1 MSNELKRHKKSD
13 KVKWGITTAVGVVLS
28 AAIVFGGLE
37 LWGGEGVKPSTW
49 FTPVEE
55 QPEEQPDDADRTG
68 GMVITEDETEDNE
81 NAIALTSMAIPQSD
95 YAQYGISPLA
105 ESAQI
110 LYATITP
117 EGATN
122 KQLVWSVAWD
132 QVAEDSGG
140 ENYYTGNAFYYDE
153 DTDGDYEAAN
163 LSSIGITENDFIQIQ
178 PSSDTLSCTV
188 TCTQPFGC
196 PITITCTS
204 EDNGEATADCRVDY
218 LADIITPQFTGSDIS
233 LEDVGSNN
241 SINFSFAYSAGT
253 LYPEY
258 NLSVKVQGK
267 IDFNTLFVDAGFEYT
282 DDETGFML
290 PHNASWHD
298 TSSFYINAD
307 GDYVEDDPGIVITNS
322 GGRNVF
328 TYNDTF
334 ETFVFKYLVNL
345 FNEDVADSQK
355 KEILEKVRV
364 LLNDENV
371 KALLAET
378 PLWTITGTLHNET
391 TDQEVSISKDIYLAD
406 VSQVSSLRVPVENVQ
421 LDNDNLVFGGK
432 IETDSV

>member
-1 MSNELKRHKKSD
+1 MPNNSRKKS
-13 KVKWGITTAVGVVLS
+13 GVWKGVAIFL
-28 AAIVFGGLE
+28 AIVIVLGAAY
-37 LWGGEGVKPSTW
+37 VTPSAILNKWNPADW
-49 FTPVEE
+49 FTPAEE
-55 QPEEQPDDADRTG
+55 QPEEQPDDTDQTG
-68 GMVITEDETEDNE
+68 GMVINEDDPEDSE

-110 LYATITP
+110 ITATISP
-117 EGATN
+117 DGATN

-132 QVAEDSGG
+132 QEAEDSGG
-140 ENYYTGNAFYYDE
+140 SKYYTDNAFYYDE

-163 LSSIGITENDFIQIQ
+163 LSSIGITEENFIQIQ

-204 EDNGEATADCRVDY
+204 EDNNEATADCRVDY
-218 LADIITPQFTGSDIS
+218 LADIIDPRFTGSDIS
-233 LEDVGSNN
+233 LEDVGSDNTI
-241 SINFSFAYSAGT
+241 SLLYAYSAGT
-253 LYPEY
+253 LYPE
-258 NLSVKVQGK
+258 LSMSVKINGK
-267 IDFNTLFVDAGFEYT
+267 IDFSTLMVDAGFDYT
-282 DDETGFML
+282 YDETGFML

-307 GDYVEDDPGIVITNS
+307 GDYVADDPEIVITNS
-322 GGRNVF
+322 SRNIF

-334 ETFVFKYLVNL
+334 ETFVFKYIVAL
-345 FNEDVADSQK
+345 FGEDNTASQK

-364 LLNDENV
+364 LLIDDNV
-371 KALLAET
+371 KALLEET

-391 TDQEVSISKDIYLAD
+391 TDQEISISKDIYLAD
-406 VSQVSSLRVPVENVQ
+406 VSRVSSLRVPVESVQINKNNV
-421 LDNDNLVFGGK
+421 VFGGK
-432 IETDSV
+432 IETDSI

>member
-13 KVKWGITTAVGVVLS
+13 KVKWGITAIVGVILS
-28 AAIVFGGLE
+28 AAIIFGGLE
-37 LWGGEGVKPSTW
+37 LWGGEGIKPSTW
-49 FTPVEE
+49 FTPA
-55 QPEEQPDDADRTG
+55 EEQPDDTDRTG
-68 GMVITEDETEDNE
+68 GMVINEDDPEDSE

-110 LYATITP
+110 ITATITP
-117 EGATN
+117 DGATN
-122 KQLVWSVAWD
+122 KQLVWSLAWD
-132 QVAEDSGG
+132 QEAEDSGG
-140 ENYYTGNAFYYDE
+140 SKYYTDNAFYYDE

-163 LSSIGITENDFIQIQ
+163 LSSIGITEENFIQIQ

-204 EDNGEATADCRVDY
+204 EDNNEATADCRVDY
-218 LADIITPQFTGSDIS
+218 LADIIDPRFTGSDIS
-233 LEDVGSNN
+233 LEDVGSDN
-241 SINFSFAYSAGT
+241 SISLSYAYSAGT
-253 LYPEY
+253 LYPE
-258 NLSVKVQGK
+258 LSMSVKVQGK
-267 IDFNTLFVDAGFEYT
+267 IDFNTLFVDAGFDYE
-282 DDETGFML
+282 DGETGFLL

-307 GDYVEDDPGIVITNS
+307 GDYVADDPGIVITNS
-322 GGRNVF
+322 SRNIF
-328 TYNDTF
+328 TFNDTF
-334 ETFVFKYLVNL
+334 ETFVFKYIVAL
-345 FNEDVADSQK
+345 FGEDNTASQK

-364 LLNDENV
+364 LLIDDNV
-371 KALLAET
+371 KALLEET

-406 VSQVSSLRVPVENVQ
+406 VSQVSSLRVPVESVQINKDNVI
-421 LDNDNLVFGGK
+421 FGGK
-432 IETDSV
+432 IETDSI